1 MVTIRSWFL
10 LLGIYHGLGLILL
23 LFAISFLFLFLTFI
37 ILTFLVTLFWT
48 WVSCIFY
55 VDILISLDDPI
66 E

>member
-1 MVTIRSWFL
+1 MITIRSWFL

-23 LFAISFLFLFLTFI
+23 LFAISFLFLFLTF
-37 ILTFLVTLFWT
+37 LAFTFLVTLFWT
-48 WVSCIFY
+48 WISSIFY

>member
-1 MVTIRSWFL
+1 MITIRSWLL

-23 LFAISFLFLFLTFI
+23 LFAISFLFLFLTF
-37 ILTFLVTLFWT
+37 LTFTFLVALLWAG
-48 WVSCIFY
+48 VSSIFY